1 MRCPDAS
8 EWMSLRLDG
17 RLSPEQ
23 EKALEQHLTACPNC
37 ALEWEGMQLL
47 ASLLE
52 SAEAAAPPPTLHQ
65 AVMARVRRKSAAL
78 RYLRLG
84 ALTLLGM
91 LVTMALCGAPALTAL
106 SVSANQPAVVR
117 ALVDLLV
124 PVVSALQTLFAAIK
138 LIAAA
143 FLRGPGWV
151 YPLVYVGLTALLL
164 VAWTR
169 LVTQPTRVAWR
180 RTIGSNR

>member
-23 EKALEQHLTACPNC
+23 EKALEQHLAACPDC
-37 ALEWEGMQLL
+37 ALEWGGMRLV

-52 SAEAAAPPPTLHQ
+52 AAEAAAPPPKLHQ
-65 AVMARVRRKSAAL
+65 AVMARVRRKSASL
-78 RYLRLG
+78 RYIRLG

-91 LVTMALCGAPALTAL
+91 LVTVALCGAPALTAL
-106 SVSANQPAVVR
+106 SVSANQPALVR
-117 ALVDLLV
+117 ALVDLFV
-124 PVVSALQTLFAAIK
+124 PVVSALQTLCAAGM
-138 LIAAA
+138 LIATA
-143 FLRGPGWV
+143 FLRGPGWA
-151 YPLVYVGLTALLL
+151 YPLLYVGLTALLL

-169 LVTQPTRVAWR
+169 LVTQPARVAWR
-180 RTIGSNR
+180 RTLGLSR